1 LSEQDGEEHLAALV
15 ELALREAISGLPKF
29 ADSLAATAA
38 TPIVV

>member
-15 ELALREAISGLPKF
+15 ELELREGPAGLPTF
-29 ADSLAATAA
+29 AVSLAATAA